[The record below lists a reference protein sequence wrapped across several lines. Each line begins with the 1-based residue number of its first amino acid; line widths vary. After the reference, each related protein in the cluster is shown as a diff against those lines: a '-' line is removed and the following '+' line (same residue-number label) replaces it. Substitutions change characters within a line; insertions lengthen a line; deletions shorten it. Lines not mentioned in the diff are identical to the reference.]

1 VVEYTTRESRDE
13 IDDRR
18 PIEQDGKANLPKEM
32 MMSTSVPEPL
42 TPTNVGDHVIYAV
55 AGGNHVRVL
64 LDRRDTASALD
75 VIEVLAQ
82 PGGGPPPH
90 RHAFAEWFRVL
101 EGELTFAEERDGAV
115 RCTSTL
121 GLGETVFVP
130 PFTVHGTLNLSD
142 APARFEVIGQ
152 PGAMTGYFAD
162 AGVRVPDERT
172 PPERE
177 PPGPADLRDI
187 SQRWG
192 IEFWTG
198 PIDRSAPRR
207 T

>member
-1 VVEYTTRESRDE
+1 M
-13 IDDRR
+13 
-18 PIEQDGKANLPKEM
+18 P
-32 MMSTSVPEPL
+32 MSSAVPEPL
-42 TPTNVGDHVIYAV
+42 TPTRVGSHVIYAV
-55 AGGNHVRVL
+55 AGGNHVNVL
-64 LDRRDTASALD
+64 LDRLQTASALD

-101 EGELTFAEERDGAV
+101 EGELTFEEERDGVV

-121 GLGETVFVP
+121 GPGETVFVP
-130 PFTVHGTLNLSD
+130 PFTVHGTLNLSN
-142 APARFEVIGQ
+142 APARFEVVGQ

-162 AGVRVPDERT
+162 AGVQVPDERT

-177 PPGPADLRDI
+177 PAGPADLREI
-187 SQRWG
+187 AQRWG

-198 PIDRSAPRR
+198 PIDRDPPGSA
-207 T
+207 

>member
-1 VVEYTTRESRDE
+1 M
-13 IDDRR
+13 
-18 PIEQDGKANLPKEM
+18 L
-32 MMSTSVPEPL
+32 MSATAPEPL
-42 TPTNVGDHVIYAV
+42 TSRNVADQVIYAV

-101 EGELTFAEERDGAV
+101 EGELTFSEERGGSV

-121 GLGETVFVP
+121 GPGETVFVP
-130 PFTVHGTLNLSD
+130 PFTVHGTLNLSA
-142 APARFEVIGQ
+142 APARFEVVGQ

-162 AGVRVPDERT
+162 AGVQVPNERT
-172 PPERE
+172 PPEHE

-198 PIDRSAPRR
+198 PIDRTPPPNPVSP
-207 T
+207 

>member
-1 VVEYTTRESRDE
+1 M
-13 IDDRR
+13 
-18 PIEQDGKANLPKEM
+18 P
-32 MMSTSVPEPL
+32 MSATAPEPL

-64 LDRRDTASALD
+64 LDRLATASAVD

-101 EGELTFAEERDGAV
+101 EGELTFSEERDGAV
-115 RCTSTL
+115 RCTRTL
-121 GLGETVFVP
+121 GPGETVFVP

-142 APARFEVIGQ
+142 TPARFEVVGQ
-152 PGAMTGYFAD
+152 PGAMTGYFRE
-162 AGVRVPDERT
+162 AGVPVDDERT

-177 PPGPADLRDI
+177 PPGPTDLGEI

-198 PIDRSAPRR
+198 PIDRTPAPSP
-207 T
+207 